1 MIVDLAQQLE
11 SCKKEVE
18 LIIKPYFP
26 TKIGYPDTI
35 IEAMIYSLESPGKRI
50 RPMMMRESFRLFGGK
65 GKVIEPF
72 MAALEMIHTY
82 SLIHDDLPAMDND
95 EYRRGRKTTHIVYG
109 EDMAILAGDGL
120 LNYAYETAMKAF
132 EMEADKAII
141 ARALQV
147 LGQKAGI
154 FGMVGGQVVD
164 IESEGKVIDQ
174 EQLLYIYKNK
184 TAALLEA
191 ALMIGSILAG
201 ATKNEQKAMEKI
213 AEKVGLAFQIQDD
226 ILDVCGTMEELGK
239 PIGSDEK
246 NNKVTYV
253 SLHGMENAQKMQ
265 KQMITE
271 AVELLDA
278 LVVRNDFLKS
288 LLISLM
294 NRKH

>member
-1 MIVDLAQQLE
+1 MIEDLQLQLDIN
-11 SCKKEVE
+11 KNEVE
-18 LIIKPYFP
+18 LIIRPYFP
-26 TKIGYPDTI
+26 MKIGYPDRV
-35 IEAMIYSLESPGKRI
+35 IEAMIYSLESPGKRL

-65 GKVIEPF
+65 GKVVEPF

-95 EYRRGRKTTHIVYG
+95 EYRRGRKTTHIVFG
-109 EDMAILAGDGL
+109 EDIAILAGDGL

-132 EMEADKAII
+132 DMEADKAIVG
-141 ARALQV
+141 RALQI

-164 IESEGKVIDQ
+164 IESEGKVIDR

-191 ALMIGSILAG
+191 ALMIGAILAG
-201 ATKNEQKAMEKI
+201 ATKNEQKSMEKI

-226 ILDVCGTMEELGK
+226 ILDVCGTIEEIGK
-239 PIGSDEK
+239 PVGSDEK
-246 NNKVTYV
+246 NHKVTYV
-253 SLHGMENAQKMQ
+253 TLHGMENAKTTQEQ
-265 KQMITE
+265 LINE
-271 AVELLDA
+271 SVELLDA
-278 LVVRNDFLKS
+278 LVVRNEFLKN